1 MLAVTPSFWR
11 QRRVF
16 VTGHTGFKGSWL
28 AFWLRRLG
36 ARVAGYALP
45 PATRPNLFEALRLSS
60 ADDTFAD
67 VRDARRLR
75 DCMAA
80 FAPEV
85 VLHLAA
91 QALVR
96 PSYEDPVGTF
106 ATNVV
111 GTAALLDA
119 VRHTP
124 SVRAVVS
131 VASDKCYENREWVW
145 GYRES
150 DPLGGHDPYSASK
163 GAAEIVVDSMRR
175 SFFAP
180 ACKNGHPARI
190 ASVRAGNVIGGG
202 DWSSDRL
209 VPDIIRACLEGSGV
223 VTLRRPHAV
232 RPWQHVLEPVSAY
245 LGLAERLSTDEPG
258 ADQAFN
264 FGPTDGSTR
273 AVIELA
279 EAVVAA
285 LGRGTLVHDA
295 ISADVHEAALLRL
308 DCSKAISQL
317 GWRPRLD
324 FATTVRMTA
333 EWYGRVALG
342 TDPGLL
348 TAQQIDEFEALLQ
361 GAELVRSEGINA
373 NRKSL

>member
-1 MLAVTPSFWR
+1 MLAVSPAFWR

-28 AFWLRRLG
+28 VFWLRRLG
-36 ARVAGYALP
+36 ARVAGFALP
-45 PATRPNLFEALRLSS
+45 PAGRPNLFEALKLSS

-67 VRDARRLR
+67 IRDARGLR
-75 DCMAA
+75 DSITA

-85 VLHLAA
+85 VFHLAA

-119 VRHTP
+119 VRQTP

-145 GYRES
+145 GYREN

-180 ACKNGHPARI
+180 ACQGGHPARI

-202 DWSSDRL
+202 DWSVDRL
-209 VPDIIRACLEGSGV
+209 VPDIIRGCLQVSGV
-223 VTLRRPHAV
+223 VTLRRPRAV

-245 LGLAERLSTDEPG
+245 LALSQRLCTDEAG
-258 ADQAFN
+258 VDQAFN
-264 FGPTDGSTR
+264 FGPTDASTR
-273 AVIELA
+273 PVVELA

-285 LGRGTLVHDA
+285 LGRGKLVCD
-295 ISADVHEAALLRL
+295 SVPEGVHEAALLRL
-308 DCSKAISQL
+308 DCSKAMSQL

-324 FATTVRMTA
+324 FSTTVRMTA
-333 EWYGRVALG
+333 EWYGRVAQG
-342 TDPGLL
+342 ADPELI
-348 TAQQIDEFEALLQ
+348 TAQQIDNFEAL
-361 GAELVRSEGINA
+361 S
-373 NRKSL
+373 K